1 MARVRTV
8 APEDFAPE
16 LAATAGH
23 PTSSQIVALGSLPAW
38 AVRPELAVAMLTF
51 QRTLAEHAVL
61 PERLRELVR
70 LRIAFHNRC
79 RSCMATRS
87 GNAVADGMTDG
98 AVCSLE
104 RPEEAED
111 LTAREKVAIRYADLV
126 ATDHLAAGDEMFD
139 RLREHFDDGEIVE
152 LGAHVGTCVGFG
164 RVAATW
170 DLVDALPDSFRGDDA
185 APWSEGVTVR

>member
-1 MARVRTV
+1 MARVRTI

-16 LAATAGH
+16 LAAAAGH
-23 PTSSQIVALGSLPAW
+23 PTSAQRVALGALPAW
-38 AVRPELAVAMLTF
+38 AVRPELAVAFLTF
-51 QRTLAEHAVL
+51 QRTLAEHAAL

-87 GNAVADGMTDG
+87 GAAIADGMTDG

-104 RPEEAED
+104 RPEEAAD
-111 LTAREKVAIRYADLV
+111 LSPREKVALRYADLV
-126 ATDHLAAGDEMFD
+126 ATDHLAVDDGVFD

-152 LGAHVGTCVGFG
+152 LGAHVGVCVGFG

-170 DLVDALPDSFRGDDA
+170 DLVDALPESFRGADA
-185 APWSEGVTVR
+185 APWSEGATVR

>member
-16 LAATAGH
+16 LATTVGH
-23 PTSSQIVALGSLPAW
+23 PTSSQVVALGSLPAW